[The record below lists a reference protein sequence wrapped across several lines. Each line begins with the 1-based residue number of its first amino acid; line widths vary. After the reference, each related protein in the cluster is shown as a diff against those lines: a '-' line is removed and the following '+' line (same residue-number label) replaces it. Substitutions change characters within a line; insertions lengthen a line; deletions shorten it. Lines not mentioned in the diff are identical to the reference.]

1 MIREIPQYFHHRNID
16 TSPLEQCWDS
26 INEDTLCN
34 LPTKIYSQ
42 GRQVHVLVEYIILI
56 SKKYFSWLVALE
68 AIGYSRKNAPHPPSL
83 MDGKLEILMR
93 RGGGGSRALERGSG
107 LEKSSLGIIKTC
119 EIKVTASV
127 KIVVFQSTHSYLLYS
142 KFTLMGTVISNF
154 SWRISN
160 KRRKYKESS

>member
-93 RGGGGSRALERGSG
+93 RGGGGQGLWKGDLDLKNLHWGS
-107 LEKSSLGIIKTC
+107 LKPVKSK
-119 EIKVTASV
+119 
-127 KIVVFQSTHSYLLYS
+127 LLP
-142 KFTLMGTVISNF
+142 L
-154 SWRISN
+154 
-160 KRRKYKESS
+160 